1 MVRDINGFKLEVKE
15 RDGLPHVRVSFADGR
30 VVVDTDQVS
39 ITGMRNLG
47 AVLAVAAKLAYA
59 ELDCYYA
66 REHER
71 MRQEL
76 RART

>member
-1 MVRDINGFKLEVKE
+1 
-15 RDGLPHVRVSFADGR
+15 
-30 VVVDTDQVS
+30 
-39 ITGMRNLG
+39 MRNLG